1 MGAGCAAGCA
11 STNTAGTAGIDSG
24 DEGETL
30 EGSGSADLMKWPH
43 WRAPS
48 CVRNLIV
55 LASRT
60 YRREDLSPM
69 VDMFWLENPEYY
81 PWVPVVFPSYIM
93 SASGRWFKSGARFE
107 KYGRSTRG

>member
-1 MGAGCAAGCA
+1 
-11 STNTAGTAGIDSG
+11 
-24 DEGETL
+24 
-30 EGSGSADLMKWPH
+30 
-43 WRAPS
+43 
-48 CVRNLIV
+48 
-55 LASRT
+55 
-60 YRREDLSPM
+60 M